1 MHNFPETPVTLCSV
15 HIIRNLM
22 KQLKTYTTGDFYK
35 NPVLLK
41 FWRILTGSLF
51 LNLNFPEILSEILR
65 YFKFDILTDENLEN
79 PLKNQLQKYIDQY
92 LIKYYFDANSQ
103 FNFTLFNYYENT
115 NVGNYNFSTNSLES
129 LNRRLKEACGAGQL
143 PLKKLYV
150 RLRDFKKMYLGKF
163 TRKVKRNQMNQ
174 RRPKTVR
181 RQEKLE
187 AIYDVYKNFS
197 LDEQVSEAVST
208 AYQIGTLDKIQMQ
221 FSFVENN
228 EQTQLPSDSD

>member
-1 MHNFPETPVTLCSV
+1 M
-15 HIIRNLM
+15 
-22 KQLKTYTTGDFYK
+22 
-35 NPVLLK
+35 
-41 FWRILTGSLF
+41 
-51 LNLNFPEILSEILR
+51 
-65 YFKFDILTDENLEN
+65 
-79 PLKNQLQKYIDQY
+79 
-92 LIKYYFDANSQ
+92 
-103 FNFTLFNYYENT
+103 
-115 NVGNYNFSTNSLES
+115 GNYNFSTNSLES

-143 PLKKLYV
+143 PLKKSYV

-221 FSFVENN
+221 FSFVEDN
-228 EQTQLPSDSD
+228 EQTQLPSDSDSD